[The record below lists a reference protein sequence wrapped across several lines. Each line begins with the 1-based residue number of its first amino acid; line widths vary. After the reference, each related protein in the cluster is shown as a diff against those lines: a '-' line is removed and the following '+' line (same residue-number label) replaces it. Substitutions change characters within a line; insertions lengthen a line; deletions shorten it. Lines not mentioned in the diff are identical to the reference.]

1 MVGSAFVPRAPL
13 CVECGRKGVSFLFS
27 ISLVILEVF
36 SPLRAPPRALL
47 FFIRK
52 KMASENNL
60 TFTFSGGEGT
70 PPARISIARAHLNKK
85 SFASSM
91 LTTLAAERWQG
102 ESKETS
108 FDVSTAESLEA
119 SWSAACA
126 DVIQQIYE
134 SFPEEICEDSP
145 AYVFELPAEVDF
157 EEMLNVL
164 DYFGLQHEFDRLL
177 QASKL
182 QINVK
187 DGNLASQIR
196 AKLFLNNRYYVYEA
210 SSYVK
215 NQVMENPRSKSR
227 FIAISSNDSINY
239 INRSQTEPLKPI
251 CNSTLN
257 QHYEWAASETHRNHF
272 AELMENEGL
281 ETKWSSQVVEL
292 SGARGKCDYLDYDY
306 DTIEAR
312 RWIAE
317 IKIPARSRTAS

>member
-1 MVGSAFVPRAPL
+1 
-13 CVECGRKGVSFLFS
+13 
-27 ISLVILEVF
+27 
-36 SPLRAPPRALL
+36 
-47 FFIRK
+47 
-52 KMASENNL
+52 
-60 TFTFSGGEGT
+60 
-70 PPARISIARAHLNKK
+70 
-85 SFASSM
+85 M

-187 DGNLASQIR
+187 DGN
-196 AKLFLNNRYYVYEA
+196 FL
-210 SSYVK
+210 
-215 NQVMENPRSKSR
+215 
-227 FIAISSNDSINY
+227 
-239 INRSQTEPLKPI
+239 
-251 CNSTLN
+251 
-257 QHYEWAASETHRNHF
+257 
-272 AELMENEGL
+272 G
-281 ETKWSSQVVEL
+281 
-292 SGARGKCDYLDYDY
+292 
-306 DTIEAR
+306 
-312 RWIAE
+312 
-317 IKIPARSRTAS
+317 

>member
-1 MVGSAFVPRAPL
+1 
-13 CVECGRKGVSFLFS
+13 
-27 ISLVILEVF
+27 
-36 SPLRAPPRALL
+36 
-47 FFIRK
+47 
-52 KMASENNL
+52 MASENNL

-210 SSYVK
+210 SSYVQ
-215 NQVMENPRSKSR
+215 NQVIKNP
-227 FIAISSNDSINY
+227 
-239 INRSQTEPLKPI
+239 
-251 CNSTLN
+251 
-257 QHYEWAASETHRNHF
+257 
-272 AELMENEGL
+272 
-281 ETKWSSQVVEL
+281 
-292 SGARGKCDYLDYDY
+292 
-306 DTIEAR
+306 

-317 IKIPARSRTAS
+317 IKIPASQIVVPIAINYINRNFWTFGRLELSGARGKGDYLDYDYGTAEARRWIEESAEIKISEVGLPRRKRARTS